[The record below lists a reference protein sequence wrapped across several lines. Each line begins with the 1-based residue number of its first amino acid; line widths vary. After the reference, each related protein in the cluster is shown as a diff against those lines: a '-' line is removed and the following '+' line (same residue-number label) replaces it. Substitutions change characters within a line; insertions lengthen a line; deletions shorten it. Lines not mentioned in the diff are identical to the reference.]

1 MRAAICGLVFVLACG
16 SNGSSGDDD
25 DMPTPDSPT
34 EQPGVWTPL
43 IQKGWQLA
51 PGGEKTSDLQID
63 TTDREIVIGG
73 LRPLAPLGTHH
84 TLLFKGASGANAIY
98 ASGVG
103 TGELIFPPGT
113 AMKLAKG
120 QLIGLQLHVF
130 NQTDGM
136 LSGTSGIEM
145 MEVDPATVTDEVDMF
160 LPGPQDLSLAPNAE
174 STASGTCTVKS
185 NYKVFALF
193 PHMHQLGRHLKTTL
207 TVGGVDQVLHDE
219 IYEFEHQD
227 VLSFAPI
234 QLTTGDK
241 VKTDCTFMNTTDQ
254 TVTWGESSTTEMCFS
269 ILYRFPK
276 GNDEFCEN

>member
-1 MRAAICGLVFVLACG
+1 MRAAISGLVFVLACG
-16 SNGSSGDDD
+16 GGSAGDPMGDDD
-25 DMPTPDSPT
+25 PTPDAAT
-34 EQPGVWTPL
+34 PGEWVPL

-63 TTDREIVIGG
+63 TVDRDLVIGG

-84 TLLFKGASGANAIY
+84 TLLFRGASGANAIY

-113 AMKLAKG
+113 AMRIPKG

-130 NQTDGM
+130 NTTDGM

-145 MEVDPATVTDEVDMF
+145 QEVDPATVTDEIDMF
-160 LPGPQDLSLAPNAE
+160 LPGPQDLTLPPQTETTIA
-174 STASGTCTVKS
+174 GTCTVKS
-185 NYKVFALF
+185 SYKVFALF
-193 PHMHQLGRHLKTTL
+193 PHMHQLGKHLKTTL
-207 TVGGVDQVLHDE
+207 TVGGTDQVIHDAP
-219 IYEFEHQD
+219 YTFEHQD
-227 VLSFAPI
+227 VLTFDPI
-234 QLTTGDK
+234 QVNAGDK
-241 VKTDCTFMNTTDQ
+241 ITTECTWNNTTDT
-254 TVTWGESSTTEMCFS
+254 TVSWGESSTTEMCFS